1 MEKQNRNRI
10 KLNREAIKD
19 ANHINIYILFA
30 CSLMA
35 ILSELLNELGIFT
48 MDKVIMRITIS
59 IVFVL
64 FVTPFIVHLISDHY
78 LKREDGF
85 IYQEKFK
92 YAILIPAYVGII
104 ILCTVLTYQ
113 TVILMVLPPLMTA
126 QYKNSKKMVI
136 IAIVISLIM
145 VPVTMYLGY
154 FFGLGDRNL
163 LKAILTEEE
172 QMDISKR
179 IELAS
184 WERMGVLAYHY
195 MLPRLICVGL
205 VNILTFCIAVRND
218 KMLKSMIELSDEA
231 AREMEKR
238 NLMQSRVIED
248 LAAVIET
255 RDSETGGHIIRTK
268 KYVNMILNQ
277 MQNDPKY
284 KDILDEDYIMNITNS
299 APLHD
304 VGKIAITDRILL
316 KPGRL
321 DKDEFEEMK
330 KHSSKGGEMIKNI
343 FSNLDDENLS
353 KISYDIALSHHERW
367 DGNGYPNGIKGEE
380 IPLPARVMAVADV
393 YDAITSKR
401 VYKDSIPPEE
411 AFEIIVNGSGTQ
423 FDPDIIRNVIEIKQ
437 ELINY
442 VNNNKKEE

>member
-92 YAILIPAYVGII
+92 YAILIPAYIGII

-136 IAIVISLIM
+136 TAIVISLIM

-277 MQNDPKY
+277 MQKDPKY

-316 KPGRL
+316 TR
-321 DKDEFEEMK
+321 
-330 KHSSKGGEMIKNI
+330 
-343 FSNLDDENLS
+343 
-353 KISYDIALSHHERW
+353 
-367 DGNGYPNGIKGEE
+367 
-380 IPLPARVMAVADV
+380 
-393 YDAITSKR
+393 
-401 VYKDSIPPEE
+401 
-411 AFEIIVNGSGTQ
+411 
-423 FDPDIIRNVIEIKQ
+423 
-437 ELINY
+437 
-442 VNNNKKEE
+442 